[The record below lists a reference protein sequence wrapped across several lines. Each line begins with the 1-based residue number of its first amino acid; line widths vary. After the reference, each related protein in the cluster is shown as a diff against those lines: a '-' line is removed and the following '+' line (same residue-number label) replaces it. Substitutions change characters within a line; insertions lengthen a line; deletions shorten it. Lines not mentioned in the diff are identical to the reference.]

1 LAAFVPRTAGTRTT
15 IERGLTLSTFNAE
28 ASASL
33 GGPDWLRRRRA
44 AGFEAFSSTPLP
56 TESEEVW
63 RYSPIDELSL
73 DDFAP
78 GVGLEP
84 AAVAAPPAATALLES
99 LRGALGHTAASVLVV
114 DGLAVPATWAR
125 AGNGDSEAF
134 QFGSAEAVAASA
146 DMLGSVQRDGD
157 ALVRLNDAF
166 TPGPVFVDVPAGV
179 TVDGPVLVVHWC
191 DQGAT
196 SFGRVCVRAGTGAAV
211 SVVEVF
217 AGPQEHGGAPS
228 LVVPVTELEAA
239 DDASVSYVSL
249 QTLADSAW
257 SIARLSARGARN
269 SSVRTFTVGLGAAYD
284 RIRTDVTVDGKDA
297 RSEILSAY
305 LGVGTQVH
313 DVRTLQDHA
322 APRTNS
328 ELLCEGAVAGRSR
341 SVYSGLIRVHR
352 GAVRS
357 DARQTNHNLVLDEG
371 AHADSVPNL
380 DILENDVKCSHASTV
395 GPVDEDQR
403 YYIESRG
410 VAPEVAEG
418 LIVRGFFDAIIERG
432 PVRETTR
439 LLEREVHA
447 RLDAAL
453 RGRLVAGV

>member
-1 LAAFVPRTAGTRTT
+1 
-15 IERGLTLSTFNAE
+15 
-28 ASASL
+28 
-33 GGPDWLRRRRA
+33 
-44 AGFEAFSSTPLP
+44 
-56 TESEEVW
+56 VW

-73 DDFAP
+73 EEFSP
-78 GVGLEP
+78 GVDPGP
-84 AAVAAPPAATALLES
+84 AAGAGSPEAREVFES
-99 LRGALGHTAASVLVV
+99 LRKTLGRTAASVLLQ
-114 DGLAVPATWAR
+114 DGRSVPGTWHV
-125 AGNGDSEAF
+125 AGNGDSE
-134 QFGSAEAVAASA
+134 QFEFGPADKVAGSV
-146 DMLGSVQRDGD
+146 DMLGSVQRGGD

-166 TPGPVFVDVPAGV
+166 TPDPIFVDVPGGV

-191 DQGAT
+191 EPGAT
-196 SFGRVCVRAGTGAAV
+196 SFPRVCVRARTGSAV
-211 SVVEVF
+211 SLVEVF
-217 AGPQEHGGAPS
+217 AGPQAQGAARA
-228 LVVPVTELEAA
+228 LIVPVTELAAA

-249 QTLADSAW
+249 QTLVDSAW
-257 SIARLSARGARN
+257 SIARLSARGGRN

-297 RSEILSAY
+297 NSEILSAY
-305 LGVGTQVH
+305 LGEGTQVH
-313 DVRTLQDHA
+313 DIRTLQDHA

-328 ELLCEGAVAGRSR
+328 ELLCQGAVAGHSR

-357 DARQTNHNLVLDEG
+357 DARQTNHNMVLDEG

-432 PVRETTR
+432 PVPETTQ

-453 RGRLVAGV
+453 RGRQVAGV

>member
-1 LAAFVPRTAGTRTT
+1 
-15 IERGLTLSTFNAE
+15 LTLSTFSAE

-44 AGFEAFSSTPLP
+44 TGYEAFSSTPLP
-56 TESEEVW
+56 SESEEVW

-73 DDFAP
+73 DDFSPAP
-78 GVGLEP
+78 DP
-84 AAVAAPPAATALLES
+84 AGAASPEASALFES
-99 LRGALGHTAASVLVV
+99 LRTGLGRTAASVLVL
-114 DGLAVPATWAR
+114 GGRAVPATWAG
-125 AGNGDSEAF
+125 ADGNGEAASF
-134 QFGSAEAVAASA
+134 DFGPADTVAASA
-146 DMLGSVQRDGD
+146 DMLGSIQRGGD

-166 TPGPVFVDVPAGV
+166 TPDPIFVDVPGGV
-179 TVDGPVLVVHWC
+179 TVHGPVLVVHWC
-191 DQGAT
+191 EPGTT
-196 SFGRVCVRAGTGAAV
+196 SFPRVCVRAGTGAAV

-217 AGPQEHGGAPS
+217 TGPQAQGAARA
-228 LVVPVTELEAA
+228 LVVPVTELAA
-239 DDASVSYVSL
+239 AEDASVSYLSL
-249 QTLADSAW
+249 QTLAASAW
-257 SIARLSARGARN
+257 SIARLSACGGGN
-269 SSVRTFTVGLGAAYD
+269 SSLRTFTVGLGAAYD
-284 RIRTDVTVDGKDA
+284 RIRTDVTVDGKGA

-305 LGVGTQVH
+305 LGEGTQVH
-313 DVRTLQDHA
+313 DIRTLQDHA

-328 ELLCEGAVAGRSR
+328 ELLCQGAVAGRSR

-410 VAPEVAEG
+410 VVPEVAES
-418 LIVRGFFDAIIERG
+418 LIVRGFFDAIIDRG
-432 PVRETTR
+432 PVPEATS
-439 LLEREVHA
+439 LLEREVHV

-453 RGRLVAGV
+453 RGRQVAGV

>member
-1 LAAFVPRTAGTRTT
+1 M
-15 IERGLTLSTFNAE
+15 
-28 ASASL
+28 
-33 GGPDWLRRRRA
+33 
-44 AGFEAFSSTPLP
+44 
-56 TESEEVW
+56 W

-73 DDFAP
+73 EEFSP
-78 GVGLEP
+78 GVDPGP
-84 AAVAAPPAATALLES
+84 AAGAGSPEARELFES
-99 LRGALGHTAASVLVV
+99 LRTTLGRTAASVLVQ
-114 DGLAVPATWAR
+114 DGRSVPGTWHV
-125 AGNGDSEAF
+125 GSGDSEAF
-134 QFGSAEAVAASA
+134 EFGPADKVAASV

-166 TPGPVFVDVPAGV
+166 TPDPIFVDVPGGV

-191 DQGAT
+191 EPGAT
-196 SFGRVCVRAGTGAAV
+196 SFPRVCVRAGTGAAV

-217 AGPQEHGGAPS
+217 AGPQAQGAARA
-228 LVVPVTELEAA
+228 LIVPVTELAAA

-249 QTLADSAW
+249 QTLVDSAW
-257 SIARLSARGARN
+257 SIARLSARGGRN

-305 LGVGTQVH
+305 LGEGTQVH
-313 DVRTLQDHA
+313 DIRTLQDHA

-328 ELLCEGAVAGRSR
+328 ELLCQGAVAGRSR

-432 PVRETTR
+432 PVPEATR

-453 RGRLVAGV
+453 RGRQVAGV

>member
-1 LAAFVPRTAGTRTT
+1 
-15 IERGLTLSTFNAE
+15 LTLSTFSAE

-33 GGPDWLRRRRA
+33 GGPDWLRQRRA
-44 AGFEAFSSTPLP
+44 TGFEAFSSTPLP
-56 TESEEVW
+56 SESEEVW

-73 DDFAP
+73 EDFSP
-78 GVGLEP
+78 GIDAEP
-84 AAVAAPPAATALLES
+84 ATGVAPAGAMALLES
-99 LRGALGHTAASVLVV
+99 LRAALGHTAACVLVL
-114 DGLAVPATWAR
+114 DGHAVPGTWSGAD
-125 AGNGDSEAF
+125 NGDSEAF
-134 QFGSAEAVAASA
+134 AFGSAETVAPAA
-146 DMLGSVQRDGD
+146 AMLGSVQRDGD

-166 TPGPVFVDVPAGV
+166 TPDPIFVDVPAGV

-191 DQGAT
+191 EPGAAC
-196 SFGRVCVRAGTGAAV
+196 FPRVCVRAGTGAAV

-217 AGPQEHGGAPS
+217 AGPQAQGIARS
-228 LVVPVTELEAA
+228 LVVPVTELAAA

-269 SSVRTFTVGLGAAYD
+269 SSVHTFTVGLGAAYD

-305 LGVGTQVH
+305 LGEGTQVH
-313 DVRTLQDHA
+313 DIRTLQDHA

-328 ELLCEGAVAGRSR
+328 ELLCQGAVAGRSR

-418 LIVRGFFDAIIERG
+418 LIVRGFFDAIIDRG
-432 PVRETTR
+432 PIPETTR
-439 LLEREVHA
+439 LLEGEVHA

-453 RGRLVAGV
+453 RGRQVAGV

>member
-1 LAAFVPRTAGTRTT
+1 
-15 IERGLTLSTFNAE
+15 LTLSTFSAE

-33 GGPDWLRRRRA
+33 GGPDWLRQRRA
-44 AGFEAFSSTPLP
+44 TGFEAFSSTPLP
-56 TESEEVW
+56 SEKEEVW

-73 DDFAP
+73 EDFS
-78 GVGLEP
+78 P
-84 AAVAAPPAATALLES
+84 AKPEATTGAVAPEATQLYES
-99 LRGALGHTAASVLVV
+99 LRADLGHTAASVLVL
-114 DGLAVPATWAR
+114 DGRPVPATWAR
-125 AGNGDSEAF
+125 ANGNGDSDAATF
-134 QFGSAEAVAASA
+134 DFGPADAVAASA
-146 DMLGSVQRDGD
+146 EMLGSIQRGGD

-166 TPGPVFVDVPAGV
+166 TPEPIFVDVPGGV

-191 DQGAT
+191 EPGTT
-196 SFGRVCVRAGTGAAV
+196 SFPRVCVRAGTGAAV

-217 AGPQEHGGAPS
+217 TGPQAQGAARA
-228 LVVPVTELEAA
+228 LVVPVTELAAA
-239 DDASVSYVSL
+239 DDASVSYLSL

-257 SIARLSARGARN
+257 SIARLAACGNRN
-269 SSVRTFTVGLGAAYD
+269 SSVSTFTVGLGAAYD

-305 LGVGTQVH
+305 LGEGTQIH
-313 DVRTLQDHA
+313 DIRTLQDHA

-328 ELLCEGAVAGRSR
+328 ELLCQGAVAGRSR

-410 VAPEVAEG
+410 VAPEVAES
-418 LIVRGFFDAIIERG
+418 LIVRGFFDAIIDRG
-432 PVRETTR
+432 PVPAATP
-439 LLEREVHA
+439 LLEREVHV

-453 RGRLVAGV
+453 RGRQVAGV